1 MSLRTRSREI
11 YVMKITKQYISG
23 YSPFC
28 SCLTTKESY
37 NWWITRRKLGFRHQ
51 ISEAKYQKESVANIW
66 KHSEEFRRRTKW
78 LRNFADKQG
87 GCEIGL
93 QLGVICFKLL

>member
-1 MSLRTRSREI
+1 
-11 YVMKITKQYISG
+11 MKNIEQYIRG
-23 YSPFC
+23 CLPLR
-28 SCLTTKESY
+28 SCLTTKESH
-37 NWWITRRKLGFRHQ
+37 NWWITRRELGFKHQ

-93 QLGVICFKLL
+93 QLGVICFQLL